1 MENSSLGFAS
11 QACEELSSGYVRTLL
26 DSGKLPLAF
35 HFRSSSYLA
44 SGDQFSPLSLFIF
57 GDNHTASDWIRN
69 RSVIMRQYVKQF
81 LRSYHDLPPLKLFPI
96 TSFKI
101 RADSEAY

>member
-1 MENSSLGFAS
+1 MHLDACKESASSYA
-11 QACEELSSGYVRTLL
+11 RTQL

-35 HFRSSSYLA
+35 HLRSSSYLA
-44 SGDQFSPLSLFIF
+44 SGDQFLPLSLFIF
-57 GDNHTASDWIRN
+57 GDNHIVNDWIRN
-69 RSVIMRQYVKQF
+69 RRVIIRQYVKQF
-81 LRSYHDLPPLKLFPI
+81 LRSNHNLPPVKLFSI